1 MMAQPS
7 YPPHLQAQVSHA
19 YRFVHT
25 LRALPAEALP
35 SDAALLWLEGR
46 ADEVAAFTFD
56 VIRGWSSAEITA
68 SGAASAIDDYLH
80 TLHTALAELYGNRYA
95 PPCCGPISSTRA
107 RIVALVP
114 RRRADTLADTAT
126 DVSAADLGGG

>member
-1 MMAQPS
+1 
-7 YPPHLQAQVSHA
+7 
-19 YRFVHT
+19 
-25 LRALPAEALP
+25 LP